1 LAKEN
6 KLVQQISRHLPNRG
20 GIMSPEK
27 QRIVIAEFFGWN
39 NIEDGLK
46 IGIHPVRGWMPL
58 PDYIND
64 LNAIHEA
71 IVKLPD
77 DLRVEFLSKLDRITI
92 PSLSKSSDV
101 DIAFWRVNAT
111 AAQRAETFVRTIC
124 KWEDAS

>member
-1 LAKEN
+1 MARN
-6 KLVQQISRHLPNRG
+6 LPNGG

-27 QRIVIAEFFGWN
+27 QRIAIAEFFGWHH
-39 NIEDGLK
+39 IKVRDGGGI
-46 IGIHPVRGWMPL
+46 IGIPGPGRKWMHL
-58 PDYIND
+58 PDYLHD

-77 DLRVEFLSKLDRITI
+77 DLRFEFLWKLDRITI
-92 PSLSKSSDV
+92 PSLSKSSNV